1 MYFRV
6 TWEELCDPGDHD
18 QSYVQ
23 AHTKKEAGRKIRD
36 DYFLAEILDVV
47 RVNKKEFEANK

>member
-6 TWEELCDPGDHD
+6 RWEELCDPGDSD
-18 QSYVQ
+18 DTYVQ
-23 AHTKKEAGRKIRD
+23 AHTKKEAARKIRD
-36 DYFLAEILDVV
+36 DYFLADILGVV